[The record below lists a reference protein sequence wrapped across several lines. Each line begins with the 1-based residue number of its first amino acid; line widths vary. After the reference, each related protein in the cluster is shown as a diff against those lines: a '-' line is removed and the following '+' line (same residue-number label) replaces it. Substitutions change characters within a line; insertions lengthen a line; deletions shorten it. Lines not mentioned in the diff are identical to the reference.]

1 MWNTKY
7 KYTMV
12 DGAMIKLWAIQ
23 GVASRWCWSALID
36 CSPALTH
43 TSSRYEI
50 QNTEKIQNTK
60 NTRYKTLNTKYKYK
74 RIKGALI
81 DCSSAFTHSK
91 NAKCKMYNT
100 SEVF

>member
-1 MWNTKY
+1 
-7 KYTMV
+7 MV

-60 NTRYKTLNTKYKYK
+60 NTNKKHWIQNTN
-74 RIKGALI
+74 IKEL
-81 DCSSAFTHSK
+81 K
-91 NAKCKMYNT
+91 
-100 SEVF
+100 VF